1 MNYNDFNKMFDKNKM
16 KEMEKMLKGLKGFPM
31 MSPNQNPFD
40 FSKIKKL
47 LIWVSLS
54 LFISGFV
61 VGLLVGLLF

>member
-16 KEMEKMLKGLKGFPM
+16 KEMEKMLKGFTM
-31 MSPNQNPFD
+31 MTPNQNPFD

-54 LFISGFV
+54 LFVSGF
-61 VGLLVGLLF
+61 LVGLLIGLIF

>member
-16 KEMEKMLKGLKGFPM
+16 KEMEKMLKGFPM

-47 LIWVSLS
+47 LILVSLS
-54 LFISGFV
+54 GFVSGFIM
-61 VGLLVGLLF
+61 GLLIGLIF

>member
-16 KEMEKMLKGLKGFPM
+16 KEMEKMLNRFPM
-31 MSPNQNPFD
+31 MSPNQNLFD

>member
-16 KEMEKMLKGLKGFPM
+16 EEMEKMLNGFPM
-31 MSPNQNPFD
+31 MSPNQNLFD

-54 LFISGFV
+54 LFVYGF
-61 VGLLVGLLF
+61 LVGLLIGLIF

>member
-16 KEMEKMLKGLKGFPM
+16 KEMEKMLNGFPM
-31 MSPNQNPFD
+31 MSPNQNLFD

-54 LFISGFV
+54 LIVSGF
-61 VGLLVGLLF
+61 LVGLLIGLIF

>member
-1 MNYNDFNKMFDKNKM
+1 MNYNNFNKMFDKNKM
-16 KEMEKMLKGLKGFPM
+16 KEMEKMLTGFPKM
-31 MSPNQNPFD
+31 TPNQNPFD

-54 LFISGFV
+54 LFVFGFV

>member
-16 KEMEKMLKGLKGFPM
+16 KDMEKMLKGFPM
-31 MSPNQNPFD
+31 MSPNQNLFD
-40 FSKIKKL
+40 FGKIKKL

-61 VGLLVGLLF
+61 IGLLIGLIF

>member
-16 KEMEKMLKGLKGFPM
+16 KEMEKMLKGLPTM
-31 MSPNQNPFD
+31 TPNQNLFD
-40 FSKIKKL
+40 FGKIKKL

-61 VGLLVGLLF
+61 IGLLIGLIF

>member
-16 KEMEKMLKGLKGFPM
+16 KDMEKTLKGFPAM
-31 MSPNQNPFD
+31 TPNQNLFD
-40 FSKIKKL
+40 FGKIKKL

-61 VGLLVGLLF
+61 IGLLIGLIF